1 MWQEDGAPVEHDVSR
16 YEARVVQMRRVPRP
30 VYARARL
37 RRRRHTT
44 RREAHPMNPTTPL
57 LGPPCIFC
65 GTEETTAIT
74 PHLSTTDRMYE
85 CSLCFRRFAAR
96 RNVTPAAQD

>member
-16 YEARVVQMRRVPRP
+16 YGARVVQMRRVPRS
-30 VYARARL
+30 VCARARL
-37 RRRRHTT
+37 RQRRHTT

-65 GTEETTAIT
+65 GTEETTDIT
-74 PHLSTTDRMYE
+74 PQRTTADRVYE
-85 CSLCFRRFAAR
+85 CSLCLRRFTAR
-96 RNVTPAAQD
+96 RGRSDTATG